1 MRILVAE
8 DNPGEPALLRATLRD
23 AGYGVDTVTSV
34 ADLLNEAKSA
44 RYDLLIVARRLRGG
58 DGLEAVRIL
67 RSKHCSVPIL
77 ITSFRGRVEDRI
89 GGLDA
94 GADDYLVRPFH
105 QRELL
110 ARVRALLRRPP
121 ALVAPVLRAGNL
133 EIDDAAGKVRCSGRV
148 VHLRLAERRLL
159 TLLVRLR
166 GTVVQRSHIEGALA
180 QYQSEMSGNAIEA
193 QVSRLR
199 KALKRAEAGVAIE
212 TVRSVGYLLRV
223 EDEALALSRARARPR
238 KLARPN
244 MELNPRR

>member
-67 RSKHCSVPIL
+67 RSKHSSVPIL

-94 GADDYLVRPFH
+94 GADDYLIRPFH

-133 EIDDAAGKVRCSGRV
+133 EIDDAAGEVRCSGRV
-148 VHLRLAERRLL
+148 VQLRLAERRLL
-159 TLLVRLR
+159 TLLVRR
-166 GTVVQRSHIEGALA
+166 TGTVVQRSHIEGALA
-180 QYQSEMSGNAIEA
+180 QCQSEMSGNAIEA

-223 EDEALALSRARARPR
+223 EDEALALPHARARPR